1 MKKIIFTIALIAF
14 TLSAAAQTTGYKP
27 KTFNDSASYAIG
39 KDMYRAWNQQGIGID
54 VEAVANALLNS
65 KAGEEAWPDSLM
77 QNLLMRF
84 QQAVEERQRARVQ
97 ENIKKG
103 EEFLA
108 KNKLNKGVKTTESGL
123 QYKLISS
130 GNGKHPAATDVVK
143 VHYTGKLIDGT
154 TFDSS
159 VERGEPITFP
169 LQQVIP
175 GWSEG
180 VQLMDEGSTYMLYIP
195 HNLAYGEQQAGIIPP
210 GSVII
215 FEVQLLEINP
225 KEEGAE

>member
-1 MKKIIFTIALIAF
+1 MKKVIFTIALIAF

-84 QQAVEERQRARVQ
+84 QQAVEERQRVRVQ

-123 QYKLISS
+123 QYKLVSS

>member
-1 MKKIIFTIALIAF
+1 M
-14 TLSAAAQTTGYKP
+14 AAA
-27 KTFNDSASYAIG
+27 I
-39 KDMYRAWNQQGIGID
+39 GIGID

-65 KAGEEAWPDSLM
+65 KAGEEAWSDSLM

-123 QYKLISS
+123 QYKLVSS

>member
-1 MKKIIFTIALIAF
+1 MKKIVFIIGLIALTF
-14 TLSAAAQTTGYKP
+14 SATAQKTGYQP

-39 KDMYRAWNQQGIGID
+39 KDMYRAWEQQGLGID
-54 VEAVANALLNS
+54 VEAVANALLNC
-65 KAGEEAWPDSLM
+65 KAGEEQWADTVM
-77 QNLLMRF
+77 QNLMMRF
-84 QQAVEERQRARVQ
+84 QMAVEERQQERVK

-108 KNKLNKGVKTTESGL
+108 KNKLEKGVKETESGL
-123 QYKLISS
+123 QYKMITA
-130 GNGKHPAATDVVK
+130 GNGKRPTSSDIVK

-195 HNLAYGEQQAGIIPP
+195 HKLAYGEQQAGIIPP

>member
-1 MKKIIFTIALIAF
+1 MKKVIFTIALIAF

-65 KAGEEAWPDSLM
+65 KAGEEAWSDSLM

-123 QYKLISS
+123 QYKLVSS